1 MQSPGSVARIVVNE
15 GAREFP
21 AEPGRP
27 LLFSLMANRV
37 LIPSAC
43 GGRAS
48 CGQCR
53 VRILSGVEGHV
64 KEERAILSE
73 AEMARGIHLSCQVR
87 VKGEVRLVIPEG
99 HLHALRYATTVSSIR
114 DLVPGMREVVLE
126 VKSPGPMEFT
136 AGQYVQ
142 FLLPGTEDAYQP
154 VYRAYSI
161 ASAPSSPNVLT
172 LVFGR
177 VSEGVTTS
185 YVFDRLS
192 VGDEVKVNGPFGE
205 FFLRDSGRDII
216 FVAGGSG
223 MAPIRG
229 MLLDMAERR
238 IDRPVTFFFAARA
251 PQDLFYREDMRSVEH
266 ALPRFRFVPV
276 LSSPKRED
284 EWRGETGGIAAA
296 LHRLLGPLDHHE
308 AYLCGSPGMIDA
320 SIGALKSR
328 GMPPEPGLLR
338 QVLLSEIAL

>member
-1 MQSPGSVARIVVNE
+1 MQPPGSVARIVVND

-27 LLFSLMANRV
+27 LLFSIMANRV

-53 VRILSGVEGHV
+53 VRILSGVESHV
-64 KEERAILSE
+64 AEERAILSE
-73 AEMARGIHLSCQVR
+73 AEMARGIHLSCQVH
-87 VKGEVRLVIPEG
+87 VQGEVRLVIPEG
-99 HLHALRYATTVSSIR
+99 HLRARQYTTTVLSIR

-126 VKSPGPMEFT
+126 VSHPGPMAFT

-154 VYRAYSI
+154 IYRAYSI
-161 ASAPSSPNVLT
+161 ASAPSAPDRLT

-177 VSEGVTTS
+177 VPQGVTTS
-185 YVFDRLS
+185 YVFDRLA

-205 FFLRDSGRDII
+205 FFLRDSGNDVIL
-216 FVAGGSG
+216 VAGGSG

-238 IDRPVTFFFAARA
+238 VDRAVTFFFAARA
-251 PQDLFYREDMRSVEH
+251 RQDLFYQDDMRSLER

-276 LSSPKRED
+276 LSNPKRED
-284 EWRGETGGIAAA
+284 GWQGETGGVAAA
-296 LHRLLGPLDHHE
+296 LHRLLGALDHHE

-328 GMPPEPGLLR
+328 GMPGELIFFDKF
-338 QVLLSEIAL
+338 S

>member
-1 MQSPGSVARIVVNE
+1 MHTPGPVARIVVND
-15 GAREFP
+15 GAREFA

-53 VRILSGVEGHV
+53 VRVLSGVERHLE
-64 KEERAILSE
+64 EERAILSE
-73 AEMARGIHLSCQVR
+73 EEMARGVHLACQVR
-87 VKGEVRLVIPEG
+87 VEGVVRVALPEG
-99 HLHALRYATTVSSIR
+99 YLRARQHTTTVSSIR
-114 DLVPGMREVVLE
+114 DLAPGMREVVLE
-126 VKSPGPMEFT
+126 VGRTGAMTFK

-142 FLLPGTEDAYQP
+142 FLLPGTEDAWQP

-161 ASAPSSPNVLT
+161 ASAPSSSKRIT

-177 VSEGVTTS
+177 VPQGVTTA

-205 FFLRDSGRDII
+205 FFLRESGNDII
-216 FVAGGSG
+216 LVAGGSG
-223 MAPIRG
+223 MAPMRG
-229 MLLDMAERR
+229 MLLDMAEKR
-238 IDRPVTFFFAARA
+238 IARPVTFFFAARA
-251 PQDLFYREDMRSVEH
+251 QQELFYLDDMRRLEGV
-266 ALPRFRFVPV
+266 LPRFSFVPV
-276 LSSPKRED
+276 LTNPTPQD
-284 EWRGETGGIAAA
+284 GWQGEKGGIAAA
-296 LHRLLGPLDHHE
+296 LHRLLAALDHHE

-320 SIGALKSR
+320 SIGALRAR
-328 GMPPEPGLLR
+328 GMPDDR
-338 QVLLSEIAL
+338 IFFDKFS

>member
-1 MQSPGSVARIVVNE
+1 MHSSGSVAQIVVND

-27 LLFSLMANRV
+27 LLFSLMSNGV

-64 KEERAILSE
+64 AEERALLSE
-73 AEMARGIHLSCQVR
+73 EEMARGVHLACQVR
-87 VKGEVRLVIPEG
+87 VEGEVRIALPEG
-99 HLHALRYATTVSSIR
+99 HLRARQHTTTVVSIR

-126 VKSPGPMEFT
+126 VGNPGPMTFT

-154 VYRAYSI
+154 IYRAYSI
-161 ASAPSSPNVLT
+161 ASPPSSPSRLT
-172 LVFGR
+172 LVCGR
-177 VSEGVTTS
+177 VPQGVTTA

-192 VGDEVKVNGPFGE
+192 VGDQVKVNGPFGE
-205 FFLRDSGRDII
+205 FFLRESPRDVIL
-216 FVAGGSG
+216 VAGGSG

-238 IDRPVTFFFAARA
+238 VDRRVTFFFAARA
-251 PQDLFYREDMRSVEH
+251 PQDLFYREDMRRLES

-276 LSSPKRED
+276 LSNPKREE
-284 EWRGETGGIAAA
+284 EWQGEKGGIAAA
-296 LHRLLGPLDHHE
+296 LHRLLPALDHHE

-320 SIGALKSR
+320 SIGALRGK
-328 GMPPEPGLLR
+328 GMPEDR
-338 QVLLSEIAL
+338 IFFDKFS

>member
-1 MQSPGSVARIVVNE
+1 MHTPGSGARIVIND
-15 GAREFP
+15 GARELP

-53 VRILSGVEGHV
+53 VRILSGVDGHLG
-64 KEERAILSE
+64 EERAILGE
-73 AEMARGIHLSCQVR
+73 EEMARGVHLACQVR
-87 VKGEVRLVIPEG
+87 VEGEVRVVLPEG
-99 HLHALRYATTVSSIR
+99 YLRARQYSTTVSSIR

-126 VKSPGPMEFT
+126 VGSPGPMTFA

-142 FLLPGTEDAYQP
+142 FLLPGTEDGWQP
-154 VYRAYSI
+154 IYRAYSI
-161 ASAPSSPNVLT
+161 ASAPTVSSRLT

-177 VSEGVTTS
+177 VPQGVTTS

-192 VGDEVKVNGPFGE
+192 LGDEVKINGPFGE
-205 FFLRDSGRDII
+205 FFLRESENDII
-216 FVAGGSG
+216 LVAGGSG
-223 MAPIRG
+223 MAPIHA

-238 IDRPVTFFFAARA
+238 IRRPVTFFFAARA
-251 PQDLFYREDMRSVEH
+251 QQELFYLDDMRRLEGV
-266 ALPRFRFVPV
+266 LPRFSFVPV
-276 LSSPKRED
+276 LTNPKPQD
-284 EWRGETGGIAAA
+284 GWPGEKGGIAAA
-296 LHRLLGPLDHHE
+296 LHRLLANLDHHE

-320 SIGALKSR
+320 SIGALRAR
-328 GMPPEPGLLR
+328 GMPDDR
-338 QVLLSEIAL
+338 IFFDKFS

>member
-1 MQSPGSVARIVVNE
+1 MHSSGSGARIVVND

-27 LLFSLMANRV
+27 LLFSLMGNRV

-53 VRILSGVEGHV
+53 VRILSGVRGHV
-64 KEERAILSE
+64 KEERAILTE
-73 AEMARGIHLSCQVR
+73 AEMARGVHLACQVG
-87 VKGEVRLVIPEG
+87 VEGEVRVVIPEG
-99 HLHALRYATTVSSIR
+99 HLHARQHTTTVASIS
-114 DLVPGMREVVLE
+114 DLIPGMREVVLE
-126 VKSPGPMEFT
+126 VGSPGPMAFK

-161 ASAPSSPNVLT
+161 ASAPSSASRMT

-177 VSEGVTTS
+177 VPQGVTTT

-192 VGDEVKVNGPFGE
+192 LGDEVKVNGPFGE
-205 FFLRDSGRDII
+205 FFLRESGNDII
-216 FVAGGSG
+216 LVAGGSG

-229 MLLDMAERR
+229 MLLDMAEKR
-238 IDRPVTFFFAARA
+238 IDRPVTFFFAART
-251 PQDLFYREDMRSVEH
+251 PQDLFYREDMRSLEN
-266 ALPRFRFVPV
+266 ALPRFRFIPV
-276 LSSPKRED
+276 LSNPRSED
-284 EWRGETGGIAAA
+284 GWQGEKGGIAAA
-296 LHRLLGPLDHHE
+296 LHRLLGTLDHHE

-320 SIGALKSR
+320 SIAALKDR
-328 GMPPEPGLLR
+328 GMASDR
-338 QVLLSEIAL
+338 IFFDKFS